1 MRLGF
6 ALQQTLSLSQVLTP
20 QMRMNLELIQAPLLE
35 ALESLEQTT
44 TENPWL
50 ERNDEHTDPRF
61 VRDADREVSTGP
73 ETAVA
78 QRDYDEADGWYNSP
92 SSPWTHET
100 LPADETPTSIAIYVP
115 TPYEQISVLVNDL
128 DVIRPVLEMARL
140 IICNLDE
147 HGLLAGPEEELCQFL
162 GINEPYHLDLFAKA
176 LHAIRYQLDP
186 AGIGARDRMHCYLI
200 QLERLGKADSLSARL
215 VREGI
220 LATIKPRDL
229 PLVARKLKVT
239 QAQLH
244 GALDGLRRL
253 YAHPFALLDEATE
266 PTRYPDLIVEQ
277 VDGEWVV
284 NLSHPLTGRYRF
296 RDTKVPR
303 KKALTADMASRKDDE
318 DPAKVLERLRT
329 MRQNARMM
337 VNAVE
342 YRDRTLYEIGRYLVR
357 EQCEFLEHGVEA
369 IKPLLQK
376 EMAEK
381 LGLNEATV
389 SRILKDK
396 YLLTPTGLIPLSA
409 LFSRSITGAGG
420 ERVSN
425 KVAMDAMSSMIAEE
439 EDTEKPWS
447 DREIALRLKKRGY
460 PISRRTVTKYR
471 QGLSIGSGADRRAT
485 GRMRVRG

>member
-1 MRLGF
+1 M
-6 ALQQTLSLSQVLTP
+6 QQTLSLSQVLTP
-20 QMRMNLELIQAPLLE
+20 QMRMNLDLIQAPLLE

-61 VRDADREVSTGP
+61 VRDADRDVSVPT
-73 ETAVA
+73 ETPSE
-78 QRDYDEADGWYNSP
+78 QRDFDESDGWYNSP
-92 SSPWTHET
+92 STPWTHET
-100 LPADETPTSIAIYVP
+100 LPADETPTSIAISVP
-115 TPYEQISVLVNDL
+115 TPYEQISILVSDL
-128 DVIRPVLEMARL
+128 DVTRPVLEMARL

-147 HGLLAGPEEELCQFL
+147 HGLLAGPEEDLCRFL
-162 GINEPYHLDLFAKA
+162 GIVTPHHLDLFSKA

-215 VREGI
+215 VRDGI

-229 PLVARKLKVT
+229 ADVARKLRVT

-244 GALDGLRRL
+244 DALGGLRRL
-253 YAHPFALLDEATE
+253 YAHPFALLDAVTE
-266 PTRYPDLIVEQ
+266 PTRYPDLVVEQ
-277 VDGEWVV
+277 VDGEWIV

-303 KKALTADMASRKDDE
+303 KKALTADMLARKDEE

-357 EQCEFLEHGVEA
+357 EQSEFLEHGDEA

-376 EMAEK
+376 EMAET

-396 YLLTPTGLIPLSA
+396 YLLAPAGLIPLSA
-409 LFSRSITGAGG
+409 LFSRSLTRADG

-425 KVAMDAMSSMIAEE
+425 KAAMDAMSCMIDEE
-439 EDTEKPWS
+439 EDPEHPWS
-447 DREIALRLKKRGY
+447 DREIALRLKSRGF

-485 GRMRVRG
+485 GRMRGRD